1 MRSNMDLFI
10 QDNNVMCKILP
21 ATFKGSVRAWYN
33 NLEPGSITSFG
44 DLCAKLVARFNS
56 SIPAK
61 MSCIELFGITQ
72 AKDKSSKA
80 YLKRFN
86 KEMLMVENLIELI
99 ASKALISEVREKTL

>member
-1 MRSNMDLFI
+1 MDLFI
-10 QDNNVMCKILP
+10 QDNHVMCKILP

-61 MSCIELFGITQ
+61 MSSLNSLE
-72 AKDKSSKA
+72 S
-80 YLKRFN
+80 LKQR
-86 KEMLMVENLIELI
+86 
-99 ASKALISEVREKTL
+99 ISLQKHT